1 MKSWVMVFNYD
12 DALANHTYVTIRSQ
26 AKHLCSQ
33 HHTPL
38 QSSPSSPYYK
48 HDLVA
53 EILLTVEGMLK
64 TIASRVSSAII
75 PSRIRVRDQAMA
87 TLRHFGEQ

>member
-1 MKSWVMVFNYD
+1 MAFYCNDTW
-12 DALANHTYVTIRSQ
+12 ANHTYVTIRSQ

-38 QSSPSSPYYK
+38 QSSPSSHYCK
-48 HDLVA
+48 HDLGA
-53 EILLTVEGMLK
+53 ENLLTVEGMLR

-75 PSRIRVRDQAMA
+75 PSRVKVRDRVMA
-87 TLRHFGEQ
+87 TLRHFGKQ